1 MNNQATIDKMNQL
14 KLHGMAL
21 SFVNMLDT
29 GSIHEFAPAEA
40 LAHLIES
47 EYDERYNKRIKMLI
61 KTANFRKVA
70 HLEEITYD
78 SCRNIGK
85 KQLLKFHNSQWL
97 DKGDNVIITGATG
110 VGKSFLASAIGVKAC
125 MNGFR
130 VHYSSSNQFF
140 GNLKYERSCGN
151 YFKRIEQLAK
161 KDLLILDDFGLEILD
176 KDSRIIL
183 FDVLES
189 RIERKS
195 LLVASQI
202 PIDAWYDLIGD
213 KTLADAICDRIIP
226 NSIKIEL
233 KGDSMRKKRKSD
245 A

>member
-21 SFVNMLDT
+21 SFKNMLES
-29 GSIHEFAPAEA
+29 GSIHEFAPDEA

-47 EYDERYNKRIKMLI
+47 EYDERYNRRIKMLI
-61 KTANFRKVA
+61 KAANFRKVV
-70 HLEEITYD
+70 HLEEIIYD
-78 SCRNIGK
+78 SCRNIVK
-85 KQLLKFHNSQWL
+85 KQLLKFHDSQWL
-97 DKGDNVIITGATG
+97 EKGE
-110 VGKSFLASAIGVKAC
+110 
-125 MNGFR
+125 FR

-195 LLVASQI
+195 ILVASQI
-202 PIDAWYDLIGD
+202 PIDAWYELIGD

-245 A
+245 T